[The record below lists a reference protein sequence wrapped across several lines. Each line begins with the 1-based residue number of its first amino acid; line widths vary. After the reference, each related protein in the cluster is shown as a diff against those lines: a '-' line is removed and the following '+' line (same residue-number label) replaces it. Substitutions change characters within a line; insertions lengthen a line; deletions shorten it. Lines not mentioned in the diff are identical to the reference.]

1 MSEEHDETSAPAK
14 VGDLPE
20 GLYFGLDEADYHGDV
35 ALGSGDVR
43 RLATSPFDFWWASR
57 FNPNRKPEKL
67 TPALF
72 FGRAVHTAVLE
83 GHDKF
88 REMYAPTDYDGG
100 TRAGKDERATIEKLG
115 MLAIK
120 REEYDQIL
128 LAGTMIRANP
138 HLTDAFAGGASEVSV
153 IWTRDGI
160 KRKARLDYL
169 KPRATVDLKSI
180 RNARDIEFQQACIR
194 RFAESRFDAQAAHY
208 SEGREAAVR
217 FIRSGQVFG
226 NSPGYLVDKIK
237 ATGSAFAFV
246 YVFLQVEGAPLAMGV
261 TLSPKNPILDA
272 GRTVIERAENNWRTF
287 TEKFG
292 LTTPWVLAEPPAE
305 LDISELPSWFGR

>member
-1 MSEEHDETSAPAK
+1 MSAEHDEETAAPK

-20 GLYFGLDEADYHGDV
+20 GLYFGLDEASYHGDV
-35 ALGSGDVR
+35 ALGSGDIR
-43 RLATSPFDFWWASR
+43 RLATSPFDFWWSSR
-57 FNPNRKPEKL
+57 FNPNRKGEKL

-83 GHDKF
+83 GLNKF
-88 REMYAPTDYDGG
+88 REEYAPTDYDGS
-100 TRAGKDERATIEKLG
+100 TRAGKNEREMIEKMK

-138 HLTDAFAGGASEVSV
+138 HLTDAFDGGASEVSV
-153 IWTRDGI
+153 IWRRDGI

-169 KPRATVDLKSI
+169 KPRSTVDLKSI
-180 RNARDIEFQQACIR
+180 RNARDIDFREACRR
-194 RFAESRFDAQAAHY
+194 RFAESRYDAQAAHY
-208 SEGREAAVR
+208 GEGREFAVR
-217 FIRSGQVFG
+217 FIKDRKVFG
-226 NSPGYLVDKIK
+226 DAPGYLVDKIK

-246 YVFLQVEGAPLAMGV
+246 YVFLQVEGAPLTMAM

-272 GRTVIERAENNWRTF
+272 GRTVIERAEVNWNAF

-292 LTTPWVLAEPPAE
+292 LATPWVLAEPPSE
-305 LDISELPSWFGR
+305 LDISELPAWFGR